1 MESRNG
7 RWSLQG
13 ATALV
18 TGGTRGIG
26 KANLDRCLHEWEGK
40 GFHVSGSV
48 CDVSSRAERERL
60 MEEVTSIFSG
70 QLNILVNNAGIT
82 IVKPTV
88 DYTTEELSTV
98 MATNF
103 DSAYH
108 LCQLAHPLLKLSGRG
123 NIVFISSTAGMMA
136 IDVGSIYS
144 ASKGAMNQLTR
155 NLACEWAKDN
165 IRVNSIAPWFIK
177 TAILDPFY
185 QNSNFEDHARARTPL
200 RRIGEVE
207 EVSSMV
213 AFLCLPAASYITGQ
227 VHVIDGGATINAFY
241 PTHD

>member
-1 MESRNG
+1 MEGRRG
-7 RWSLQG
+7 ERWSLEG

-18 TGGTRGIG
+18 TGGSKGIG
-26 KANLDRCLHEWEGK
+26 KTNLDRCLHEWEGK
-40 GFHVSGSV
+40 GFHVLGSV

-60 MEEVTSIFSG
+60 MEEVTSIFNG

-108 LCQLAHPLLKLSGRG
+108 LRSSSFKAVRKRKYCIYLIHCWCDGFRCWEHLLSQQSFRYKTMMHCGIYHP
-123 NIVFISSTAGMMA
+123 FIYFSFS
-136 IDVGSIYS
+136 
-144 ASKGAMNQLTR
+144 GAMNQLTR

-177 TAILDPFY
+177 TAILDPVIY
-185 QNSNFEDHARARTPL
+185 SSWDHHLNLIPSIIL
-200 RRIGEVE
+200 I
-207 EVSSMV
+207 
-213 AFLCLPAASYITGQ
+213 LLI
-227 VHVIDGGATINAFY
+227 
-241 PTHD
+241 